1 MIQWDMLQNAGDQ
14 PQCMDTNTHTGAQA
28 PASTYTLLHS
38 LRHRLSSCHLPSYC
52 HDPVCNDPQLPGNR
66 IVSFS
71 LSPHP
76 LIFHLPY
83 NSHSLTHSHIL
94 SLDPFFLLC
103 NGPPYITLQPLYLL
117 PLHKFS
123 HTFPFSPALRTNT
136 SVLLLSLISSAKG
149 C

>member
-1 MIQWDMLQNAGDQ
+1 MLEISLSAW
-14 PQCMDTNTHTGAQA
+14 TLTHTQG
-28 PASTYTLLHS
+28 
-38 LRHRLSSCHLPSYC
+38 HRHLPAPTHYCTHSGTDCLCATCPLSSYC
-52 HDPVCNDPQLPGNR
+52 HDPVCNDPRLPGNG

-136 SVLLLSLISSAKG
+136 SVLLLSLIFSAKG